1 MNKNEELCLTVTTF
15 NELLKAKFDEDPDLQ
30 NVYLRGELSNFR
42 IYPSGHAYFSLKD
55 DKSVVSAVMWATYVQ
70 RLSFRPKDGDEV
82 MIHGSCSVY
91 PASGKYQIYVNFMQ
105 LSGQGAELL
114 RLKELAKKLQ
124 AEGLF
129 DESRKRRLPLFP
141 KSIGLITAKGSAAI
155 KDMITNIQNRWPLV
169 DIYVFPS
176 LVQGA
181 EAPKDL
187 LRAFKASQEYP
198 LDVLIIGRG
207 GGSSEDLS
215 AFNDESLVRA
225 LASSKCPTISAVGHE
240 IDVTLTDYVADKR
253 VSTPTGAAIAAVPD
267 KNVIFEQID
276 NAGERLVNVY
286 GSKIKNYHERLSSLK
301 NRPCLLNPKSIYED
315 QLKALE
321 QAGER
326 LTLAYANSLERKKSS
341 ISSFSGRLGALS
353 PYGVLNRG
361 YSILKDENGKTITSI
376 NDVKCGANIVS
387 ELKDGI
393 ILSTVKEMESGKHD
407 N

>member
-55 DKSVVSAVMWATYVQ
+55 DKSVVSAVMWASYVQ

-129 DESRKRRLPLFP
+129 DESRKRKLPAFP
-141 KSIGLITAKGSAAI
+141 KAVGLITAKGSAAI

-169 DIYVFPS
+169 DIFVFPS
-176 LVQGA
+176 LVQGN

-187 LRAFKASQEYP
+187 LRAFKVSQEYP

-215 AFNDESLVRA
+215 AFNDEALVRA
-225 LASSKCPTISAVGHE
+225 LAKSKCPTISAVGHE
-240 IDVTLTDYVADKR
+240 IDVTLTDYVADLR

-267 KNVIFEQID
+267 KNVVFEQID
-276 NAGERLVNVY
+276 NASERLLNVY
-286 GSKIKNYHERLSSLK
+286 EARLKNYHDKLSSLK
-301 NRPCLLNPKSIYED
+301 NRPCFLNPKSIYED
-315 QLKALE
+315 HLKSLE
-321 QAGER
+321 QAGKR
-326 LTLAYANSLERKKSS
+326 LGLAYANNLERKAHSVNS
-341 ISSFSGRLGALS
+341 LDGRLAALS

-361 YSILKDENGKTITSI
+361 YSILKDRDGKTITSV
-376 NDVKCGANIVS
+376 NDVKCGADIVS

-393 ILSTVKEMESGKHD
+393 IVSTVKEVENGKHG

>member
-215 AFNDESLVRA
+215 AFNDENLVRA
-225 LASSKCPTISAVGHE
+225 LASSKCPTISAVGH
-240 IDVTLTDYVADKR
+240 
-253 VSTPTGAAIAAVPD
+253 
-267 KNVIFEQID
+267 
-276 NAGERLVNVY
+276 
-286 GSKIKNYHERLSSLK
+286 
-301 NRPCLLNPKSIYED
+301 
-315 QLKALE
+315 
-321 QAGER
+321 
-326 LTLAYANSLERKKSS
+326 
-341 ISSFSGRLGALS
+341 
-353 PYGVLNRG
+353 
-361 YSILKDENGKTITSI
+361 
-376 NDVKCGANIVS
+376 
-387 ELKDGI
+387 
-393 ILSTVKEMESGKHD
+393 
-407 N
+407 